1 MTDELQFK
9 SALAKYF
16 VQHMEERKS
25 SLCDSSY
32 TRNVSQLHDFDNY
45 LYSISF
51 QVGDRIDET
60 LVTKWTHLHDNMAA
74 NTIMTYV
81 NSVRMFL
88 RFYSKISGDI
98 VYMPPSYPTN
108 DTYVP
113 YLFSDDEMKVIYRL
127 VDNYENGHT
136 NALPYINLEFPTIIR
151 LLDSCG
157 FRITEVCTIQMKDVN
172 LEYGIL
178 KLINTKRKKQR
189 LVPLSDTMTELLRQ
203 YCKTMNLSDGS
214 SAYLFPRHSYFEPL
228 KAYDI
233 GDRFQK
239 VLINAEIRENRSYDS
254 NRGPCLH
261 CLRHRFVLKAIK
273 QLLAVGITI
282 EDAIP
287 YLSVYLGHDSIRE
300 TEKYIKFAS
309 DLFPDEMNK
318 FFEASE
324 KLYPDESIWDDWMM

>member
-157 FRITEVCTIQMKDVN
+157 FRIT
-172 LEYGIL
+172 
-178 KLINTKRKKQR
+178 
-189 LVPLSDTMTELLRQ
+189 
-203 YCKTMNLSDGS
+203 
-214 SAYLFPRHSYFEPL
+214 
-228 KAYDI
+228 
-233 GDRFQK
+233 
-239 VLINAEIRENRSYDS
+239 DS
-254 NRGPCLH
+254 TDMQCGL
-261 CLRHRFVLKAIK
+261 
-273 QLLAVGITI
+273 
-282 EDAIP
+282 
-287 YLSVYLGHDSIRE
+287 
-300 TEKYIKFAS
+300 
-309 DLFPDEMNK
+309 
-318 FFEASE
+318 
-324 KLYPDESIWDDWMM
+324 

>member
-32 TRNVSQLHDFDNY
+32 TRNVFQLHDFDNY

-113 YLFSDDEMKVIYRL
+113 YLFSDDEMNKPAGDLSIGKRRII
-127 VDNYENGHT
+127 EIIK
-136 NALPYINLEFPTIIR
+136 ALFVPADFVVLDDPFREMEDSDKNRALDYVTDKLGTRPLLIAQREEPASGMFRIIR
-151 LLDSCG
+151 
-157 FRITEVCTIQMKDVN
+157 M
-172 LEYGIL
+172 
-178 KLINTKRKKQR
+178 
-189 LVPLSDTMTELLRQ
+189 
-203 YCKTMNLSDGS
+203 
-214 SAYLFPRHSYFEPL
+214 
-228 KAYDI
+228 
-233 GDRFQK
+233 
-239 VLINAEIRENRSYDS
+239 
-254 NRGPCLH
+254 
-261 CLRHRFVLKAIK
+261 
-273 QLLAVGITI
+273 
-282 EDAIP
+282 
-287 YLSVYLGHDSIRE
+287 
-300 TEKYIKFAS
+300 
-309 DLFPDEMNK
+309 
-318 FFEASE
+318 
-324 KLYPDESIWDDWMM
+324 